1 MLNLKL
7 NLKYTGIDQKAV
19 MKYKEKI
26 EEIHNDLHKRANS
39 EKDFVGLH
47 ISFGKETP
55 RDHERE
61 SLPPASLWR
70 SAKST

>member
-26 EEIHNDLHKRANS
+26 EETQVL
-39 EKDFVGLH
+39 G
-47 ISFGKETP
+47 
-55 RDHERE
+55 
-61 SLPPASLWR
+61 
-70 SAKST
+70 AKT